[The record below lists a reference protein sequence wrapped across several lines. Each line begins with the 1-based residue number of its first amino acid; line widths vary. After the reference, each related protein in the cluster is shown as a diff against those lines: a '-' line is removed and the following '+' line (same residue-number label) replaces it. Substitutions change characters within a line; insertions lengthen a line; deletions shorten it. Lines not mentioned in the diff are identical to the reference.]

1 MTSSSA
7 SPVRGEGLGAG
18 PDIHLLRATDAH
30 WLVVALARFDE
41 VLIDHA
47 HCEKKAASNALSLM
61 QAYPEVPGLP
71 SQMARLAREESAHL
85 AKVLQIM
92 EDRGLL
98 LGRDGGDPYAQGL
111 QKLMRNGQRDRQLDR
126 FLVAGII
133 EARSAERLSL
143 LAEGLT
149 DASLKRFYTE
159 LATSEDGHQ
168 RLFLRLALEIASREV
183 VETRLA
189 ELLEGEAA
197 LIAVLPIRPA
207 IH

>member
-1 MTSSSA
+1 MRDEITL
-7 SPVRGEGLGAG
+7 R
-18 PDIHLLRATDAH
+18 RATDAQ
-30 WLVVALARFDE
+30 WLPLALARFDE

-71 SQMARLAREESAHL
+71 AQMARLAREEAGHL
-85 AKVLQIM
+85 ARVLQIM
-92 EDRGLL
+92 EERGLL

-111 QKLMRNGQRDRQLDR
+111 QKLMRNGMKERQLDR

-133 EARSAERLSL
+133 EARSAERLAL

-149 DASLKRFYTE
+149 DEPLKRFYTE
-159 LATSEDGHQ
+159 LATSEEGHQ
-168 RLFLRLALEIASREV
+168 KLFLRLAREIAAEDV
-183 VETRLA
+183 VETRLS
-189 ELLEGEAA
+189 ELLDGEAQ
-197 LIAVLPIRPA
+197 LLAVLPVRAA